1 MPRNRCNT
9 CTARSDWTTEI
20 TAKRVGLEAELGVS
34 DHELIDHLGE
44 VIADAAMPVCIV
56 SRRKVAPLNTHVNQ
70 VLRANATGD
79 SGPVAV
85 TADRFRDLPDWIRH
99 QGGEVMIISYL
110 SLWRRDASRA
120 VIATLAEVVPIGSRL
135 AFAEPTLG
143 LGFSSVIQRVARP
156 LFTRRLGFSF
166 HRDIPAYLRSAGWQP
181 TTVKRV
187 SVGAP
192 ASVMT
197 FAVGEARKYPPRDLG
212 QR

>member
-1 MPRNRCNT
+1 M
-9 CTARSDWTTEI
+9 
-20 TAKRVGLEAELGVS
+20 GVS
-34 DHELIDHLGE
+34 DHELIDHLAE
-44 VIADAAMPVCIV
+44 VIADVAIPVCIV
-56 SRRKVAPLNTHVNQ
+56 SRRKITPLNAHVNR
-70 VLRANATGD
+70 VLGNNAVGD

-110 SLWRRDASRA
+110 SMWRRDASRA
-120 VIATLAEVVPIGSRL
+120 VIAALAEVVPIGSRL
-135 AFAEPTLG
+135 VFVEPTLG

-156 LFTRRLGFSF
+156 LFTRRLGLSF
-166 HRDIPAYLRSAGWQP
+166 HRDIPSYLRSVGWQP

-197 FAVGEARKYPPRDLG
+197 FAVGEARKYPPKDRREG
-212 QR
+212 